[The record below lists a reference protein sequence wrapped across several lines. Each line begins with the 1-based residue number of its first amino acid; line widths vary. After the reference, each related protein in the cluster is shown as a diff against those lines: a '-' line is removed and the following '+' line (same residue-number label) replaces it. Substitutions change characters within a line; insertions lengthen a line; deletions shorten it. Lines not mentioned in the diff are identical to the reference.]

1 MLVNKFY
8 SDNFYLNSVLSSYS
22 GIPLAE
28 LSALE
33 REFLYLIDFDLSIN
47 AREYNEYLY
56 GVNSFFSDDNLQHI
70 EQLMST
76 L

>member
-8 SDNFYLNSVLSSYS
+8 SDNFYLNSVFSSYS

-28 LSALE
+28 LNALE